1 MTGFNY
7 TTAIDPSNFF
17 AYKAQF
23 DTARVIGAVCT
34 ITYIGSLQNQSGVI
48 NIGADLIPMC
58 TNPIGGIVAPTNAQL
73 YNLLLFKKYPASET
87 TRSVWFPV
95 DPTCQEFIGVGG
107 SGLSSTNAPDFSM
120 LAFYFSG
127 YGLPVGSVLDI
138 TVDVYY
144 EAIPNLTFTNLFVAS
159 QGTSKE
165 RKEDAWDEIMSVGK
179 QNLGQI
185 LITGAKSVA
194 DWIGGP
200 VGKVANKALSW
211 LAS

>member
-1 MTGFNY
+1 
-7 TTAIDPSNFF
+7 
-17 AYKAQF
+17 
-23 DTARVIGAVCT
+23 
-34 ITYIGSLQNQSGVI
+34 
-48 NIGADLIPMC
+48 
-58 TNPIGGIVAPTNAQL
+58 
-73 YNLLLFKKYPASET
+73 
-87 TRSVWFPV
+87 
-95 DPTCQEFIGVGG
+95 
-107 SGLSSTNAPDFSM
+107 M

-144 EAIPNLTFTNLFVAS
+144 EAIPNLTYTNLFVAS

-200 VGKVANKALSW
+200 IGKVANKALSW